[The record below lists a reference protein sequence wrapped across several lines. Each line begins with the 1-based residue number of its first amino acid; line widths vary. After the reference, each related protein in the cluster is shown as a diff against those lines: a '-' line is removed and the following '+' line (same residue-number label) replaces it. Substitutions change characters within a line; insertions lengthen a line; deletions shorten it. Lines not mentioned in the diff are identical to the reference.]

1 MKERGT
7 LAGIPWPRA
16 GPRGDALDTSRT
28 DGCAP
33 AFSER
38 QVQQLPILNRNFTQ
52 FELLTPG
59 TQYMTAFQ
67 QNQNE
72 DPQGG
77 QQIMVNGGVE

>member
-1 MKERGT
+1 M
-7 LAGIPWPRA
+7 
-16 GPRGDALDTSRT
+16 
-28 DGCAP
+28 
-33 AFSER
+33 
-38 QVQQLPILNRNFTQ
+38 QQLPVLNRNFTQ